1 MRNRLYRLSYILCKD
16 ITNREENEKGL
27 FFSYPEMQYIL
38 CKDNTKNHML
48 KKILE
53 LFHEFYEKITV

>member
-1 MRNRLYRLSYILCKD
+1 M
-16 ITNREENEKGL
+16 